1 MFVVPS
7 KYYYNPGITFYANGL
22 PHVVNCVRSLREH
35 HPNEEILVV
44 DSSSEDKS
52 YFSQLEPYNVIIA
65 DINNTKW
72 IIGALYYA
80 YEKYERPYY
89 SLIHDSIEVR
99 TNLDYYKAF
108 DLSAFSYFNI
118 SQAGFPV
125 LNGVSMEGWAN
136 DQLKAC
142 TKVDGSIFGKHNV
155 GIFGS
160 AILCKRTVIDNLYL
174 SGFKDIRITNK
185 HQDMTMERLLGS
197 MLAELGY
204 DVRQNSVMGD
214 FFNGWWKDYSPN
226 AKAWKYFL
234 NRV

>member
-7 KYYYNPGITFYANGL
+7 KYYHNPGISFQANGL
-22 PHVVNCVRSLREH
+22 PHIVNCVRSLREH
-35 HPNEEILVV
+35 HPNEEILVI

-52 YFSQLEPYNVIIA
+52 YFSKLEPYDVIIA
-65 DINNTKW
+65 DINNTRW

-80 YEKYERPYY
+80 YETYERDHY
-89 SLIHDSIEVR
+89 SLIHDSLEVR
-99 TNLDYYKAF
+99 TNLDYYKQF
-108 DLSAFSYFNI
+108 DLSPFSYFNI
-118 SQAGFPV
+118 SAAGFPI
-125 LNGVSMEGWAN
+125 LNGISMEGWA
-136 DQLKAC
+136 DEQLRIH
-142 TKVDGSIFGKHNV
+142 TKFDRSIFDRHNV

-160 AILCKRTVIDNLYL
+160 AILCKRSVLDTIYN
-174 SGFKDIRITNK
+174 SGFNKIRITNK

-197 MLAELGY
+197 VLAELGY

-214 FFNGWWKDYSPN
+214 FSNGWWKDYSPD